1 MSVFCDIGIGWANF
15 ATANK
20 SFCSLYKPIVVTYGS
35 KYDAVAKYFTSGSGV
50 DNDWVMNPLP
60 LNKLSCNNVGLYGL
74 STWPMYGKVSP
85 LTQLLAAVL
94 KPSTQSH
101 VSTLPLA

>member
-35 KYDAVAKYFTSGSGV
+35 KYDAVTKSFTDGIGE
-50 DNDWVMNPLP
+50 DND
-60 LNKLSCNNVGLYGL
+60 
-74 STWPMYGKVSP
+74 
-85 LTQLLAAVL
+85 
-94 KPSTQSH
+94 
-101 VSTLPLA
+101 